1 MTQELLR
8 QYDFVDEQA
17 KRAEKRIARLLKVTP
32 AMQRLMTLPGVGQTL
47 SVAIALERG
56 DVKRFATAEHL
67 ASYSGTTPRVHS
79 SGDKTRYGH
88 LRQDVNRYLKWAFIE
103 AANGVCLNRRYY
115 PYRHVSRLYEGSRA
129 ARKPGRTELRTA
141 RLGVRRPHSRNSSR
155 LLPSGRRSSP
165 VRKTE
170 DGRRNRKNS

>member
-1 MTQELLR
+1 M
-8 QYDFVDEQA
+8 
-17 KRAEKRIARLLKVTP
+17 
-32 AMQRLMTLPGVGQTL
+32 
-47 SVAIALERG
+47 
-56 DVKRFATAEHL
+56 KRFATAEHL

-103 AANGVCLNRRYY
+103 AANGVCLNRRCY

-170 DGRRNRKNS
+170 DGRAIHVRFPGLSWDSLGIDKAWAICTLTSRFP